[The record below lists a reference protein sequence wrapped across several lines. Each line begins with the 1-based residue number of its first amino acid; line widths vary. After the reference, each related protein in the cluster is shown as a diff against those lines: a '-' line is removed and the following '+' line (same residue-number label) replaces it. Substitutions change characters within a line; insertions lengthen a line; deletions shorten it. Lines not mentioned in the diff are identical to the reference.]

1 MIQEITI
8 ENYKSIQS
16 LSIELGRVTVFIGE
30 NGCGKSNILE
40 AIALG
45 SAAAADKLDNEF
57 LAPRGIRVTEPKLM
71 RSAFDVENLD
81 KEIRVSFK
89 PQNKEKISFILQHNN
104 QSYSSWEYKL
114 EGAALMDSFSKT
126 ETSTLISRSV
136 KKEKEEISEYIR
148 ELDEISV
155 QIDEIFITFEEK
167 LGELDFDRA
176 VLEKSLE
183 LVNKALNNLFSNSN
197 LDIELIQN
205 KVKEMQRTQNDYLKM
220 VEELKIKANRQLEE
234 LNELEKINNDHILT
248 LMGIKFGFLLFCIQF
263 SFLKEFEKEGQ
274 IQPLGINGEGLF
286 KYLRYLS
293 QPQFK
298 EKLDEIKEKLELIDW
313 FDDFDIPDNL
323 YPGERTLKIKDR
335 YLDPDLEYFD
345 QRSANEGFLFLL
357 FYFCLFIG
365 EETPKFFAID
375 NIDSSLN
382 PRLCRRLIEELV
394 ELAKKHDKQ
403 VILTTHNPAV
413 LDGLDLHDEEQKLY
427 VINRKLSGCTR
438 ANRIFPLKAPEGKDP
453 VRLSEAF
460 LRGYI
465 GGLPENF

>member
-71 RSAFDVENLD
+71 RSAFDKDSSEHIKVNFKNINNQNFD
-81 KEIRVSFK
+81 FSFK
-89 PQNKEKISFILQHNN
+89 IEGKDYPSYKIKNPILEQI
-104 QSYSSWEYKL
+104 L
-114 EGAALMDSFSKT
+114 EQQIPAIIKQFEQDS
-126 ETSTLISRSV
+126 L
-136 KKEKEEISEYIR
+136 
-148 ELDEISV
+148 LDE
-155 QIDEIFITFEEK
+155 K
-167 LGELDFDRA
+167 L
-176 VLEKSLE
+176 
-183 LVNKALNNLFSNSN
+183 LVNKINSI
-197 LDIELIQN
+197 LEPFN
-205 KVKEMQRTQNDYLKM
+205 KKNKSLK
-220 VEELKIKANRQLEE
+220 KIL
-234 LNELEKINNDHILT
+234 
-248 LMGIKFGFLLFCIQF
+248 
-263 SFLKEFEKEGQ
+263 EKEGILNFILFALEFSKIQNFKEERQ
-274 IQPLGINGEGLF
+274 ILPLGIHGEGLF
-286 KYLRYLS
+286 KYIQHLS
-293 QPQFK
+293 LEENPK
-298 EKLDEIKEKLELIDW
+298 KMNEIKEKLELIDW
-313 FDDFDIPDNL
+313 FEDFEIPDNL
-323 YPGERTLKIKDR
+323 YPGEKTLKIKDR

-345 QRSANEGFLFLL
+345 QKSANEGFLFLL

-413 LDGLDLHDEEQKLY
+413 LDGLDLHDQEQKLY
-427 VINRKLSGCTR
+427 VISRKRSGHTR
-438 ANRIFPLKAPEGKDP
+438 ANQIFPPKPLEGQEP

-465 GGLPENF
+465 GGLPKNF